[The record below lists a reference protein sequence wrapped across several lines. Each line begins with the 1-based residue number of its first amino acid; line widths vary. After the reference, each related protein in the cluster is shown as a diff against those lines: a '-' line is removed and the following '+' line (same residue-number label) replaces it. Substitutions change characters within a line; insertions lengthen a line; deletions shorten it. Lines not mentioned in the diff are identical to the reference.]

1 MNKVLNTIMTLLLI
15 YIAVISTVAILMM
28 NKPSPKAPAPTLA
41 VQPIE
46 PEQIEVDDT
55 GYSLSALAPMT
66 VTIYHAVPSQTD
78 STPTITASGFDV
90 AGLDIEELRICAL
103 SRDLLKRWGGDI
115 DYGDS
120 IYIDL
125 PDDDLRGWWTVE
137 DTMAKRWTNHIDLLV
152 PVSRKGGKWNSINAF
167 TVAP

>member
-1 MNKVLNTIMTLLLI
+1 MNKLENIIMTSLLI
-15 YIAVISTVAILMM
+15 YIAIISSLALLVM
-28 NKPSPKAPAPTLA
+28 NTQPKKITPMPTIE
-41 VQPIE
+41 VIE
-46 PEQIEVDDT
+46 PGVIEEEDDYT
-55 GYSLSALAPMT
+55 LSVLPEMT

-78 STPTITASGFDV
+78 STPTITASGFDIT
-90 AGLDIEELRICAL
+90 GLDVEELRICAL

-125 PDDDLRGWWTVE
+125 PEDELRGWWIVE
-137 DTMAKRWTNHIDLLV
+137 DTMARRWTNHIDLLV
-152 PVSRKGGKWNSINAF
+152 PVSRKGGKWNSINAY